1 MFSAPCCTSSK
12 AVRKD
17 NSKNEDSLF
26 SLISCGGRNY
36 ADNSSQMPKEFKGIK
51 SFEGIDL
58 RSEEYEDFRQYM
70 KICCDGNIE

>member
-17 NSKNEDSLF
+17 NSKNDDSIF
-26 SLISCGGRNY
+26 SLMSCGSR
-36 ADNSSQMPKEFKGIK
+36 SSAPKDLNRPQMPREFVGIK

-58 RSEEYEDFRQYM
+58 KSEEY
-70 KICCDGNIE
+70 